1 VVALGARLRVG
12 PVAGGL
18 APLDGVRVPR
28 CAIAPVLHAAVH
40 RVDLVRVRDR
50 VRVRVG
56 VRVGVRVRVRVR
68 VRVHGVDQVV
78 HRVVR
83 VGAVE
88 WYVAGAGVGTEALR
102 HRTCWV
108 RVRVR
113 VRS

>member
-1 VVALGARLRVG
+1 MVALGARLRVG

-56 VRVGVRVRVRVR
+56 VSLPRVRVNRLSCVS
-68 VRVHGVDQVV
+68 GPATDD
-78 HRVVR
+78 
-83 VGAVE
+83 
-88 WYVAGAGVGTEALR
+88 
-102 HRTCWV
+102 
-108 RVRVR
+108 
-113 VRS
+113 S